1 MVDSPRITH
10 VEFGPSHHGGSTLAD
25 LRWSTTRPGA
35 LCSFLSWPQELE
47 VRASTQNSE
56 LFTERIIFKNAGESR
71 MVYVSADG
79 RMAFKIADNSGKY
92 NRNDNKS
99 EDDAALP
106 SWLVPKVI
114 GYDDKVIFRGL
125 RVSVLI
131 VQGCSETL
139 LALAT
144 PARGD
149 VDMERRF
156 RRYVNAVANTFEIMA
171 RAGAETKHKY
181 SDWNIGNIMTLDCSE
196 NPEVRLVD
204 YADTQELIL
213 KERLSHSSATHP
225 VPPRPAHSPFSAPS
239 VPLAF
244 SKKSQP
250 SAPLARSAY
259 SPCFSP
265 WVPFGFSKNVLW
277 VPGSLGPLLRP
288 FDYKKRH

>member
-1 MVDSPRITH
+1 
-10 VEFGPSHHGGSTLAD
+10 
-25 LRWSTTRPGA
+25 
-35 LCSFLSWPQELE
+35 
-47 VRASTQNSE
+47 
-56 LFTERIIFKNAGESR
+56 LFTERIIFKNAGQSR
-71 MVYVSADG
+71 MVYVSTDG
-79 RMAFKIADNSGKY
+79 RMAFKIADNSYEK
-92 NRNDNKS
+92 NDNKF
-99 EDDAALP
+99 EADAALP

-114 GYDDKVIFRGL
+114 GYTDEVIFRGL
-125 RVSVLI
+125 SVSVLI

-139 LALAT
+139 SALAT

-149 VDMERRF
+149 VDMERRL

-181 SDWNIGNIMTLDCSE
+181 SDWNIGNIMTVDRSE
-196 NPEVRLVD
+196 NPGVRLVD

-244 SKKSQP
+244 SKKSHP

-265 WVPFGFSKNVLW
+265 WVPFGFQKNVLR
-277 VPGSLGPLLRP
+277 VPGSLGSLLRP
-288 FDYKKRH
+288 CAYKKRH